1 MSEEKLKRE
10 TLDAWQDTIETVTS
24 RAGKLILAADAD
36 IAAVHRL
43 QGVSA
48 QLPSREAAQEMSESE
63 LEEAVYETACGV
75 VDAGI
80 NLTLSPTADVLTGS
94 NSWLE
99 CRTLADDPKIASR
112 MVRSYVR
119 GARRAGLKTS
129 LKHFPGHPVLRGHLG
144 TQEATVPSS
153 LDALQAQ
160 WGAFRVGIEEGVSA
174 VMMGPAR
181 FEAVQPATAG
191 SLSAELISLLRGELE
206 FGGLVM
212 TCDIDHKATIGNRS
226 TGDVTVEALGAG
238 ADLILLSPKA
248 VPHIE
253 EVAASIEKA
262 VETGRLDAMRL
273 KAAAAAVYK
282 VADYRSA

>member
-1 MSEEKLKRE
+1 
-10 TLDAWQDTIETVTS
+10 
-24 RAGKLILAADAD
+24 
-36 IAAVHRL
+36 
-43 QGVSA
+43 
-48 QLPSREAAQEMSESE
+48 
-63 LEEAVYETACGV
+63 
-75 VDAGI
+75 
-80 NLTLSPTADVLTGS
+80 
-94 NSWLE
+94 
-99 CRTLADDPKIASR
+99 
-112 MVRSYVR
+112 
-119 GARRAGLKTS
+119 
-129 LKHFPGHPVLRGHLG
+129 
-144 TQEATVPSS
+144 
-153 LDALQAQ
+153 
-160 WGAFRVGIEEGVSA
+160 
-174 VMMGPAR
+174 
-181 FEAVQPATAG
+181 VQPATAG